1 MQLLQLSFLT
11 LLSFFLSLSLA
22 APLAIPAQTL
32 SGIGHAQVFQR
43 SSFPFSRVPFPL
55 SSHSH
60 SPSYSRRLQ
69 RSLRPTLLQRPRLSL
84 RREPACYPSNT
95 FFL

>member
-43 SSFPFSRVPFPL
+43 SSFLAGSLPSLVSLPL
-55 SSHSH
+55 SLPQQTPPTKPAAHP
-60 SPSYSRRLQ
+60 PSAPS
-69 RSLRPTLLQRPRLSL
+69 SLPP
-84 RREPACYPSNT
+84 P
-95 FFL
+95 